1 MGKGSSDQVLELY
14 SNLLLEIWE
23 VVSALIGE
31 TVLTLLFHLAMKKI
45 EGKYPFLTSI
55 NVSEDGISLDGVK
68 ERGRSLPPVEI
79 HRGFQ
84 GFITHLFDLF
94 TTLSEGVIS
103 RELFPKV
110 IPKVKEAER
119 MISNK

>member
-14 SNLLLEIWE
+14 TNLLLEIWE
-23 VVSALIGE
+23 IVSALIGE
-31 TVLTLLFHLAMKKI
+31 TILTLLFHLAIKKI

-55 NVSEDGISLDGVK
+55 HASEEGVSLEGVK

-119 MISNK
+119 MTSNK

>member
-1 MGKGSSDQVLELY
+1 MGKSSSDQVLDLY

-23 VVSALIGE
+23 IVSALIGE
-31 TVLTLLFHLAMKKI
+31 TVLALLFHLAIKKI
-45 EGKYPFLTSI
+45 GGKYPFLSSMH
-55 NVSEDGISLDGVK
+55 VSEEGLFLETLREHG
-68 ERGRSLPPVEI
+68 RGLPPVEV

-94 TTLSEGVIS
+94 TALSEGVIS

-119 MISNK
+119 MISRV

>member
-31 TVLTLLFHLAMKKI
+31 TILALLFHLAIKKI

-55 NVSEDGISLDGVK
+55 QVSEEGVSLEGVK
-68 ERGRSLPPVEI
+68 EHGRSLPPVEI

-94 TTLSEGVIS
+94 TTLSEGVIN
-103 RELFPKV
+103 RELFPRV

>member
-31 TVLTLLFHLAMKKI
+31 TILALLFHLAIKKI

-55 NVSEDGISLDGVK
+55 HVSEEGVSFEGVK
-68 ERGRSLPPVEI
+68 EHGRSLPPVEV

-84 GFITHLFDLF
+84 GFISHLFDLF
-94 TTLSEGVIS
+94 TTLSEGVIT
-103 RELFPKV
+103 RELFPRV

>member
-23 VVSALIGE
+23 VVSALVGE
-31 TVLTLLFHLAMKKI
+31 TILTLLFHLAIKKI
-45 EGKYPFLTSI
+45 EGKYPFLGSI
-55 NVSEDGISLDGVK
+55 HVSDEGVSLEGVK
-68 ERGRSLPPVEI
+68 VGGRSLPPVEI

-84 GFITHLFDLF
+84 GFITQLFDLF
-94 TTLSEGVIS
+94 ATLSEGVIS

>member
-31 TVLTLLFHLAMKKI
+31 TILALLFHLAIKKI

-55 NVSEDGISLDGVK
+55 QVSEEGVSLEGVK
-68 ERGRSLPPVEI
+68 EHGRSLPPVEI

-94 TTLSEGVIS
+94 TTLSEGVIN

>member
-14 SNLLLEIWE
+14 ANLLLEIWE

-31 TVLTLLFHLAMKKI
+31 TILALLFHLAIKKI

-55 NVSEDGISLDGVK
+55 HVSEEGVSLEGVK

-94 TTLSEGVIS
+94 TTLSQGVIN

-110 IPKVKEAER
+110 IPRVKEAER

>member
-23 VVSALIGE
+23 DVSALIGE
-31 TVLTLLFHLAMKKI
+31 TILALLFQLALKKV
-45 EGKYPFLTSI
+45 EEKYPFFAAVHLSEEG
-55 NVSEDGISLDGVK
+55 VSLEGVK
-68 ERGRSLPPVEI
+68 ERVRSLPAVEI

-84 GFITHLFDLF
+84 GFMTHLFDLF
-94 TTLSEGVIS
+94 TTLSAGVIT

-119 MISNK
+119 LISKQ

>member
-14 SNLLLEIWE
+14 TNLLLEIWE

-31 TVLTLLFHLAMKKI
+31 TILTLLFHLAIKKI

-55 NVSEDGISLDGVK
+55 HASEEGVSLEGVK

-119 MISNK
+119 MTSNK

>member
-23 VVSALIGE
+23 IVSALIGE
-31 TVLTLLFHLAMKKI
+31 TILTLLFHLAIKKI

-55 NVSEDGISLDGVK
+55 HASEEGVSLEGVK

-119 MISNK
+119 MTSNK

>member
-1 MGKGSSDQVLELY
+1 MGKGTSDQVLELY

-23 VVSALIGE
+23 DVSALIGE
-31 TVLTLLFHLAMKKI
+31 TILALLFQLAIKKV
-45 EGKYPFLTSI
+45 EGKFPFFASI
-55 NVSEDGISLDGVK
+55 HLSGEGVSLEGVK
-68 ERGRSLPPVEI
+68 ELGRSLPAVEI

>member
-1 MGKGSSDQVLELY
+1 MGKGSSDQVLEIY

-23 VVSALIGE
+23 DVSALIGE
-31 TVLTLLFHLAMKKI
+31 TILALLFQLAIKKV
-45 EGKYPFLTSI
+45 EGKYPFFAAIHLSEGG
-55 NVSEDGISLDGVK
+55 VSLEGVK
-68 ERGRSLPPVEI
+68 ERVRSLPAVEI

-84 GFITHLFDLF
+84 GFMTHLFDLF
-94 TTLSEGVIS
+94 TTLSEGVIN

-119 MISNK
+119 LISKQ

>member
-31 TVLTLLFHLAMKKI
+31 TILALLFHLAIKKI

-55 NVSEDGISLDGVK
+55 HASEEGVSLEGVK

-119 MISNK
+119 MTSNK

>member
-14 SNLLLEIWE
+14 STLLLEIWE

-31 TVLTLLFHLAMKKI
+31 TILTLLFHLAIKKI

-55 NVSEDGISLDGVK
+55 HVSEEGVSLEGVK

-94 TTLSEGVIS
+94 TTLSEGVIN

>member
-14 SNLLLEIWE
+14 SNLLREIWE
-23 VVSALIGE
+23 IVSALIGE
-31 TVLTLLFHLAMKKI
+31 TILVLLFRLAVRRM
-45 EGKYPFLTSI
+45 EGKYPFLASI
-55 NVSEDGISLDGVK
+55 DVSEEGVSLEGVK
-68 ERGRSLPPVEI
+68 ERGRSFPPVEF

-119 MISNK
+119 VISNK

>member
-14 SNLLLEIWE
+14 STLLLEIWE

-31 TVLTLLFHLAMKKI
+31 SILVLLFHLAMKKI
-45 EGKYPFLTSI
+45 EGVYPFLTTI
-55 NVSEDGISLDGVK
+55 HVSEEGVSLKEVK
-68 ERGRSLPPVEI
+68 DLGLPPVEI
-79 HRGFQ
+79 HRCFQ
-84 GFITHLFDLF
+84 GFIKHLFDLF
-94 TTLSEGVIS
+94 TILSGEVIS

-119 MISNK
+119 MVSNK

>member
-31 TVLTLLFHLAMKKI
+31 TILALLFHLARKKI

-55 NVSEDGISLDGVK
+55 HASEEGISLEGVK
-68 ERGRSLPPVEI
+68 EHGRNLPPVEI
-79 HRGFQ
+79 HRSFQ

>member
-31 TVLTLLFHLAMKKI
+31 TILTLLFHLAIKKI

-55 NVSEDGISLDGVK
+55 HASEEGVSLEGVK

-119 MISNK
+119 MTSNK